1 MNSKKSFIMEFATR
15 LRLARKEIKLTQK
28 EAAEKGKVTVQSWN
42 SYEAGRAE
50 PKISTL
56 LFFGENNISLSW
68 LITGQGPQ
76 KINVVEEP
84 PNGSAT
90 NTTAKGG
97 IIEEWIQ
104 DVRKKEG
111 GDGRIVMELSIQVK
125 EFREWYQEKKSQSD
139 VEADDTPSKMVA

>member
-1 MNSKKSFIMEFATR
+1 M
-15 LRLARKEIKLTQK
+15 KLTQK

-50 PKISTL
+50 PQISTL

-104 DVRKKEG
+104 DVREKEG
-111 GDGRIVMELSIQVK
+111 GDGRIVMELSVQVK
-125 EFREWYQEKKSQSD
+125 EFREWYREKKRQD
-139 VEADDTPSKMVA
+139 EIEEDTTPSKMVA